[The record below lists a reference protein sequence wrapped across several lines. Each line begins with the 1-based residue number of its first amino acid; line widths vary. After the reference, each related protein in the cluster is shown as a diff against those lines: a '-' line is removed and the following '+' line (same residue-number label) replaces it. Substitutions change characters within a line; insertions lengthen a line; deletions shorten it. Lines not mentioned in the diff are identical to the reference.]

1 MNDFT
6 DVLESIAQNAR
17 RGHERAGDYR
27 GEDGLLYCGRCR
39 TRKEHRLELDTDP
52 PKVVT
57 VPVMCKC
64 EEERQEAQR
73 KEEERIKF
81 RQDCER
87 LRRDGIT
94 DPSYLVNTFAQDDN
108 RNPAVSDVCRKYVDH
123 WEEMKADNIGILFY
137 GGVGT
142 GKSFLACCI
151 ANALIDR
158 CVKASVTN
166 FPRIM
171 NRLQGFGEDKQGF
184 LDKLNRYDCL
194 VIDDLG
200 VERDTSYSVEQIY
213 NVVDARSRS
222 GKPLIVTTN
231 LSLDDLRNPSSMGY
245 PNDFSLS
252 YLKDELNGPFL
263 AAFDTAGG
271 PIRSANIVTADW
283 SLADHRGGFGYGNMK
298 AKISLLPETLFL
310 KYKALLSLDDWWW
323 LVTPRAGG
331 ASGAR
336 VVSSDGS
343 LVDYDA
349 YYGSLG
355 VRPAFFAESGIIL
368 ESDGGEAVEGHE

>member
-1 MNDFT
+1 MATGTTSWAVTTMNDFT
-6 DVLESIAQNAR
+6 DVLETIAQNAR

-123 WEEMKADNIGILFY
+123 WDEMKADNIGILFY

-231 LSLDDLRNPSSMGY
+231 LSSEPRTPPREG
-245 PNDFSLS
+245 
-252 YLKDELNGPFL
+252 KGPC
-263 AAFDTAGG
+263 DQPG
-271 PIRSANIVTADW
+271 PG
-283 SLADHRGGFGYGNMK
+283 LQCGKLGN
-298 AKISLLPETLFL
+298 LPEET
-310 KYKALLSLDDWWW
+310 
-323 LVTPRAGG
+323 
-331 ASGAR
+331 
-336 VVSSDGS
+336 
-343 LVDYDA
+343 
-349 YYGSLG
+349 
-355 VRPAFFAESGIIL
+355 
-368 ESDGGEAVEGHE
+368 SDGGPEVPCDEDRVHAVRRTVHRPRDPVRPEGPVPSPEHRLADRHRREGPAFHHGNAGKEEVTAYV

>member
-1 MNDFT
+1 M
-6 DVLESIAQNAR
+6 
-17 RGHERAGDYR
+17 
-27 GEDGLLYCGRCR
+27 
-39 TRKEHRLELDTDP
+39 
-52 PKVVT
+52 
-57 VPVMCKC
+57 
-64 EEERQEAQR
+64 
-73 KEEERIKF
+73 
-81 RQDCER
+81 
-87 LRRDGIT
+87 
-94 DPSYLVNTFAQDDN
+94 VNTFAQDDN

-245 PNDFSLS
+245 ARIYDRVLEMCPIKLKLS
-252 YLKDELNGPFL
+252 GDSRRTVN
-263 AAFDTAGG
+263 AAARRD
-271 PIRSANIVTADW
+271 R
-283 SLADHRGGFGYGNMK
+283 
-298 AKISLLPETLFL
+298 AKEI
-310 KYKALLSLDDWWW
+310 
-323 LVTPRAGG
+323 
-331 ASGAR
+331 
-336 VVSSDGS
+336 
-343 LVDYDA
+343 
-349 YYGSLG
+349 LG
-355 VRPAFFAESGIIL
+355 M
-368 ESDGGEAVEGHE
+368 

>member
-1 MNDFT
+1 MGNVFT
-6 DVLESIAQNAR
+6 DAIEQIAAR
-17 RGHERAGDYR
+17 GRTNNEAEGDYR
-27 GEDGLLYCGRCR
+27 DEEGFLCCGKCR
-39 TRKEHRLELDTDP
+39 TRKEGDITISEKTLR
-52 PKVVT
+52 
-57 VPVMCKC
+57 VPYLCKC
-64 EEERQEAQR
+64 RSEQVEKERQEEERR
-73 KEEERIKF
+73 KYRETVER
-81 RQDCER
+81 
-87 LRRDGIT
+87 RRKDGIT
-94 DPSYLVNTFAQDDN
+94 DPSYLVQTFAQDDG
-108 RNPAVSDVCRKYVDH
+108 RNQKITDVCLKYVDH

-245 PNDFSLS
+245 ARIYDRVLEMCPIK
-252 YLKDELNGPFL
+252 LKL
-263 AAFDTAGG
+263 AGDSRRTVNAAARRD
-271 PIRSANIVTADW
+271 R
-283 SLADHRGGFGYGNMK
+283 
-298 AKISLLPETLFL
+298 AKEI
-310 KYKALLSLDDWWW
+310 
-323 LVTPRAGG
+323 
-331 ASGAR
+331 
-336 VVSSDGS
+336 
-343 LVDYDA
+343 
-349 YYGSLG
+349 LG
-355 VRPAFFAESGIIL
+355 M
-368 ESDGGEAVEGHE
+368 

>member
-6 DVLESIAQNAR
+6 DVLETIAQNAR

-123 WEEMKADNIGILFY
+123 WDEMKADNIGILFY

-184 LDKLNRYDCL
+184 LDKLNCYDCL

-222 GKPLIVTTN
+222 GKPPDR
-231 LSLDDLRNPSSMGY
+231 DDEPVPGRPSEPVVYGLRP
-245 PNDFSLS
+245 
-252 YLKDELNGPFL
+252 YL
-263 AAFDTAGG
+263 
-271 PIRSANIVTADW
+271 
-283 SLADHRGGFGYGNMK
+283 
-298 AKISLLPETLFL
+298 
-310 KYKALLSLDDWWW
+310 
-323 LVTPRAGG
+323 
-331 ASGAR
+331 
-336 VVSSDGS
+336 
-343 LVDYDA
+343 
-349 YYGSLG
+349 
-355 VRPAFFAESGIIL
+355 
-368 ESDGGEAVEGHE
+368 

>member
-6 DVLESIAQNAR
+6 DVLETIAQNAR
-17 RGHERAGDYR
+17 RGHERAGDYH

-108 RNPAVSDVCRKYVDH
+108 RNPAVSDVCRKYVEH

-245 PNDFSLS
+245 ARIYDRVLEMCPIK
-252 YLKDELNGPFL
+252 LKL
-263 AAFDTAGG
+263 AGESRRTVNAAARRD
-271 PIRSANIVTADW
+271 R
-283 SLADHRGGFGYGNMK
+283 
-298 AKISLLPETLFL
+298 AKEI
-310 KYKALLSLDDWWW
+310 
-323 LVTPRAGG
+323 
-331 ASGAR
+331 
-336 VVSSDGS
+336 
-343 LVDYDA
+343 
-349 YYGSLG
+349 LG
-355 VRPAFFAESGIIL
+355 M
-368 ESDGGEAVEGHE
+368 

>member
-123 WEEMKADNIGILFY
+123 WDEMKADNIGILFY

-171 NRLQGFGEDKQGF
+171 NRLQGFGEDKQSF

-222 GKPLIVTTN
+222 GKPMIVTTN

-245 PNDFSLS
+245 ARIYDRVLEMCPIK
-252 YLKDELNGPFL
+252 LKL
-263 AAFDTAGG
+263 AGESRRTVNAAARRD
-271 PIRSANIVTADW
+271 R
-283 SLADHRGGFGYGNMK
+283 
-298 AKISLLPETLFL
+298 AKEI
-310 KYKALLSLDDWWW
+310 
-323 LVTPRAGG
+323 
-331 ASGAR
+331 
-336 VVSSDGS
+336 
-343 LVDYDA
+343 
-349 YYGSLG
+349 LG
-355 VRPAFFAESGIIL
+355 M
-368 ESDGGEAVEGHE
+368 